1 MNLTFVVPQ
10 GAEANA
16 VRRAVPHARIVATA
30 AGAAAAAALPPFP
43 ADAGVVVLGLCGA
56 LRSRTVGDVIVYRE
70 IAAGTGTVPL
80 EHTFADALAAALPH
94 AYGARGCS
102 ADHVITRRAERE
114 AYAARYD
121 ADVVDMEGAALAAA
135 LGERGVRFGMVRVVS
150 DDARCDLPAME
161 NVIRPDGRLDVARLA
176 AAFARDPRGAFAF
189 ARDARRALHTL
200 GTVARTLTLTA

>member
-30 AGAAAAAALPPFP
+30 AGAAAAAALPRFR
-43 ADAGVVVLGLCGA
+43 DAGVVVLGLCGA

-102 ADHVITRRAERE
+102 ADHVITRRAERRRTRR
-114 AYAARYD
+114 ATTPMSSTWKAPRSPP
-121 ADVVDMEGAALAAA
+121 LW
-135 LGERGVRFGMVRVVS
+135 VS
-150 DDARCDLPAME
+150 
-161 NVIRPDGRLDVARLA
+161 VACGSVWCA
-176 AAFARDPRGAFAF
+176 SSATMRGATC
-189 ARDARRALHTL
+189 RQW
-200 GTVARTLTLTA
+200 RT